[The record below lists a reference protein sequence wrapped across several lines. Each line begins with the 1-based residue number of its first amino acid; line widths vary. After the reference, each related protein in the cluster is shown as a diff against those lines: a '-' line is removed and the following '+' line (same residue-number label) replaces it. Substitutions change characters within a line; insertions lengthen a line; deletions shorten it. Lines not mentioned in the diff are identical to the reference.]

1 MTTKPSEA
9 DANVS
14 VLHARRLES
23 IEPEAAQAPKVSR
36 ASVRVAGIVSVVLLV
51 VLGVAIGAGVKRATA
66 HREALAKERETTAV
80 AATKIA
86 PSTFVHP
93 TATRWQPRFEITGTL
108 QPWRSADLG
117 FETGGRLASV
127 LVSTGDVV
135 KQGQTLAVLDTSI
148 AGAQVSQAE
157 AQTKAAEAN
166 LALANDNLSRTRA
179 LVATKS
185 IPEAQAVAAEQQ
197 VALATAQLEGARASE
212 RLARTGAGQHSLAA
226 PFAALVTRAPT
237 AAGGVVGPGTPL
249 IHLEDHS
256 RFRLAATV
264 GDEVADLVKPGLEVK
279 LKYRDRTVTG
289 RVSALIPSLDQA
301 TRRAPIEI
309 QVENDPSDPLLA
321 WSFVRAEIQSDK
333 DVPALRVPGSARR
346 AGSQN
351 EMVVVKDGKVHL
363 VHVTGAVDA
372 DGSWLVRDGLS
383 ETDAVVLDPS
393 TDLQEGDAIVAREA
407 SAR

>member
-1 MTTKPSEA
+1 MTMTGLEEGEA
-9 DANVS
+9 RTA
-14 VLHARRLES
+14 
-23 IEPEAAQAPKVSR
+23 SR
-36 ASVRVAGIVSVVLLV
+36 ASIRFAGIVGILVLV
-51 VLGVAIGAGVKRATA
+51 VLGVAIGVGVKRATA
-66 HREALAKERETTAV
+66 RKESLAKERESAV
-80 AATKIA
+80 ASATKLA
-86 PSTFVHP
+86 PATFVHP
-93 TATRWQPRFEITGTL
+93 KATRWQPRVEITGTL

-157 AQTKAAEAN
+157 AQRKAAEAN
-166 LALANDNLSRTRA
+166 LALADDNLMRTRA
-179 LVATKS
+179 LVSSKS

-197 VALATAQLEGARASE
+197 VALAKAQLEGASASE

-226 PFAALVTRAPT
+226 PFPALVTKAPT
-237 AAGGVVGPGTPL
+237 AAGGVVAPGAPL

-279 LKYRDRTVTG
+279 LKYRDRSVIGKVSTV
-289 RVSALIPSLDQA
+289 IPSLDQA

-309 QVENDPSDPLLA
+309 EVPSDPSDPLLA

-333 DVPALRVPGSARR
+333 DVAALRVPPSARR
-346 AGSQN
+346 AGSQD
-351 EMVVVKDGKVHL
+351 EMVIVKDGKAHI
-363 VHVTGAVDA
+363 VHVAAAVDG
-372 DGSWLVRDGLS
+372 DGSWLVRDGLLPS
-383 ETDAVVLDPS
+383 DAVVLDPS
-393 TDLQEGDAIVAREA
+393 SDVHEGDSITAVEA
-407 SAR
+407 AKP